1 MKEQPKKSIR
11 LWIARDHYGDLYG
24 YINKPKKVDDYC
36 WDAEGKTIELPD
48 DSFPNVKW
56 EDNEPVRAYLR
67 LV

>member
-11 LWIARDHYGDLYG
+11 LWIARDKYGDLYG
-24 YINKPKKVDDYC
+24 YINKPEKINAYY
-36 WDAEGKTIELPD
+36 WEAEGITIELPD
-48 DSFPNVKW
+48 DSFPSIKW